1 MGYDGLGGRTK
12 FIQPVSF
19 PAAHMA
25 VVMLWGPHLCSSFL
39 FSAILGSPAP
49 PSSKNELG
57 SSRNNHI
64 SLYLTLSKAEL
75 SKGIKEL
82 NLPRALSEVAHSE
95 KHIN

>member
-39 FSAILGSPAP
+39 VSVILGNPAP
-49 PSSKNELG
+49 RHQKMSWDPQG
-57 SSRNNHI
+57 TII
-64 SLYLTLSKAEL
+64 SLYLTLSKSEL
-75 SKGIKEL
+75 SKGIKDL
-82 NLPRALSEVAHSE
+82 NLPRALSDVAHSE
-95 KHIN
+95 EHIN